1 MPSSTSQVGKRK
13 LQAARPHSLHGL
25 PLRQS
30 VREHLTGLA
39 NILCCEITMVQT
51 SQVSVQ
57 FSSAIQSYPTL
68 CDPMDRSTTGL
79 PVYPQL
85 LQFTQTHVRRVG
97 AAIQPSHPLL
107 SPSPPAFNLS
117 QHQGLFIWVCSLH
130 QVSEVKKSPLP
141 EGTKLFSP
149 FWGKGGPRSQN
160 SLGKPVHLEPTVI
173 CTLHLTSV
181 LLAGNGHCSLIQ
193 NKALTSCRREAF
205 KHHPAPDGQQS
216 FSFLHCFFLIN

>member
-1 MPSSTSQVGKRK
+1 MLPLSPHPPPAKGWGRITLHHDISALCSVPGRHSKGLSPRTVKVQKGASGCHEPGFCLQAGTLIPMFTWSPLEEERENSSEAVFWIPVVPPPVWSQTQEPWCSHEPSCSELLDVPSSTSQVGKRK

-79 PVYPQL
+79 PVHPQL
-85 LQFTQTHVRRVG
+85 LQFTQTHVR
-97 AAIQPSHPLL
+97 
-107 SPSPPAFNLS
+107 
-117 QHQGLFIWVCSLH
+117 
-130 QVSEVKKSPLP
+130 
-141 EGTKLFSP
+141 
-149 FWGKGGPRSQN
+149 
-160 SLGKPVHLEPTVI
+160 
-173 CTLHLTSV
+173 
-181 LLAGNGHCSLIQ
+181 
-193 NKALTSCRREAF
+193 
-205 KHHPAPDGQQS
+205 
-216 FSFLHCFFLIN
+216 